1 MEGEPAM
8 INPTGLSIIAI
19 STLGLAIIGQPTP
32 TPAPRQIFLSSHPL
46 SEAIKNGNVQAFL
59 QTIAFAEGTAGPDG
73 YRMMF
78 TGPLFNSFKAHP
90 NVKNCSLYKGRPLCS
105 TAAGR
110 YQFLKTTWDEIS
122 RKLKLPDFSPESQDL
137 AAVQL
142 IKQAGGYE
150 DIVAGRFDDA
160 VFKLAPT
167 WASFPTAEGKSYYN
181 QPSKSLPSLR
191 DKFQQAGGSFFLKNN
206 SSK

>member
-1 MEGEPAM
+1 M
-8 INPTGLSIIAI
+8 INPTGLSIIAL
-19 STLGLAIIGQPTP
+19 STLGLAIIGQSAP
-32 TPAPRQIFLSSHPL
+32 TPAPRQPTLSNHPL
-46 SEAIKNGNVQAFL
+46 SEAIKNENVRAFL
-59 QTIAFAEGTAGPDG
+59 QTIAFAEGTEGADG

-78 TGPLFNSFKAHP
+78 TGTLFNSFKAHP

-105 TAAGR
+105 TAAGK
-110 YQFLKTTWDEIS
+110 YQFLKPTWDEVA
-122 RKLKLPDFSPESQDL
+122 RRLNLTDFSPEYQDL

-142 IKQAGGYE
+142 IKQAGAYQ

>member
-1 MEGEPAM
+1 M

-19 STLGLAIIGQPTP
+19 STLGLAIIGQPIS
-32 TPAPRQIFLSSHPL
+32 TPASRQTTLSNHLL
-46 SEAIKNGNVQAFL
+46 SETIKNENVRAFL

-78 TGPLFNSFKAHP
+78 TGQVFYSFEAHP
-90 NVKNCSLYKGRPLCS
+90 NVKNCSLYKGKPLCS
-105 TAAGR
+105 TAAGK
-110 YQFLKTTWDEIS
+110 YQFLKTTWDELTK
-122 RKLKLPDFSPESQDL
+122 KLKLSDFSPESQDL

-167 WASFPTAEGKSYYN
+167 WASFPTAEGKSYYK
-181 QPSKSLPSLR
+181 QPSKSLPELR
-191 DKFQQAGGSFFLKNN
+191 NVYLRAGGKFKE
-206 SSK
+206 

>member
-1 MEGEPAM
+1 M

-19 STLGLAIIGQPTP
+19 STLGLAIVGQPIS
-32 TPAPRQIFLSSHPL
+32 TPAPRQITLSNHPL
-46 SEAIKNGNVQAFL
+46 SGTVKNENVRAFL

-78 TGPLFNSFKAHP
+78 TGQLFNSFQAHP
-90 NVKNCSLYKGRPLCS
+90 NVKNCSLYKGKPLCS
-105 TAAGR
+105 TAAGK

-142 IKQAGGYE
+142 IKQAGAYQ
-150 DIVAGRFDDA
+150 DIVEGRFDDA

-181 QPSKSLPSLR
+181 QPSKSLPDLR
-191 DKFQQAGGSFFLKNN
+191 RVYLGAGGNFKG
-206 SSK
+206 

>member
-1 MEGEPAM
+1 M
-8 INPTGLSIIAI
+8 INPTGLSIIAL
-19 STLGLAIIGQPTP
+19 STLGLAIIGQPIS
-32 TPAPRQIFLSSHPL
+32 TPAPRQTTLSNHPI
-46 SEAIKNGNVQAFL
+46 SEAIKNENVRAFL

-78 TGPLFNSFKAHP
+78 TGQVFYSFEAHP
-90 NVKNCSLYKGRPLCS
+90 NIKNCSLYKGKPLCS
-105 TAAGR
+105 TAAGK
-110 YQFLKTTWDEIS
+110 YQILKPTWDEVA
-122 RKLKLPDFSPESQDL
+122 RRLNLNDFSPESQDL

-142 IKQAGGYE
+142 IKQAGAYQ

-160 VFKLAPT
+160 VFKVAPT

-181 QPSKSLPSLR
+181 QPSKSLPYLQ